1 MENNIE
7 SWNEY
12 CNAMQDLANEDA
24 AYELWLEEKTNEFDD
39 TWNFL

>member
-1 MENNIE
+1 MNEIE

-12 CNAMQDLANEDA
+12 CTVLETLDFEDA
-24 AYELWLEEKTNEFDD
+24 AYEAWLEEKTNEFDD